1 MYESLVLMPLETK
14 DGKPL
19 LACYIC
25 YARLENC
32 YELRRCCLQS
42 EELLTLMLSSNES
55 DQVKL
60 QGINSKKRLTMHNV
74 VHLSIGHELEM
85 NADNVGVEALKCEV
99 KLEPNDCEDTDED
112 ALEDNSV
119 SDIIQSADSDDGP
132 LMIVKKEQSSDLNLK
147 RFKKAVQRNPEDLT
161 SRNLEN
167 HELIHDTL
175 QEQRELCLLSEH
187 DLLQH

>member
-1 MYESLVLMPLETK
+1 M
-14 DGKPL
+14 
-19 LACYIC
+19 
-25 YARLENC
+25 N
-32 YELRRCCLQS
+32 
-42 EELLTLMLSSNES
+42 
-55 DQVKL
+55 
-60 QGINSKKRLTMHNV
+60 NV
-74 VHLSIGHELEM
+74 VHLSMGHELEM
-85 NADNVGVEALKCEV
+85 NAGNVGVEALKCEV

-112 ALEDNSV
+112 ALEENSV

-175 QEQRELCLLSEH
+175 QEAPYAYTHR
-187 DLLQH
+187 